1 MYSHYCSEED
11 LEEVLSVQTRL
22 YKCAHLYLGRSG
34 SNPNSVRPFGLLHS
48 LPYTPG
54 GRDKLGCECSRSHHQ
69 KTLPR
74 LSKSGLAGG
83 VSAMTQQSSNF
94 PSTAND
100 TGKRQSLKMS
110 RAL

>member
-1 MYSHYCSEED
+1 MYSYYCSEED
-11 LEEVLSVQTRL
+11 LEEVLSAQTRL

-34 SNPNSVRPFGLLHS
+34 SKPSSVRPFGLLHS

-54 GRDKLGCECSRSHHQ
+54 SRDKMGCECSGFHHQ
-69 KTLPR
+69 KTLPH
-74 LSKSGLAGG
+74 LTKSGSAGG
-83 VSAMTQQSSNF
+83 ASAMTQQSSSF
-94 PSTAND
+94 PSTATG

>member
-1 MYSHYCSEED
+1 MQSCYCSEED

-34 SNPNSVRPFGLLHS
+34 CNPNSVRPFGLLHS

-54 GRDKLGCECSRSHHQ
+54 GRDKMGCECSGSYHQ

-74 LSKSGLAGG
+74 LSKSGSAREA
-83 VSAMTQQSSNF
+83 SAMTQQSSNF
-94 PSTAND
+94 PSTATG